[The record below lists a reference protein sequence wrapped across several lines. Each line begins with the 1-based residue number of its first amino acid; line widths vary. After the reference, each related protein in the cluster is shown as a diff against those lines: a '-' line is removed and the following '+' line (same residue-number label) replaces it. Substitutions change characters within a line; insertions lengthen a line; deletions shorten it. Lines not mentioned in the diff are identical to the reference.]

1 MEVLAVEMRNITKIF
16 GGVKANDSIDFKLRT
31 GSIHGLLGEN
41 GAGKTTL
48 MNILYGLY
56 RQEEGEI
63 LIRGEK
69 QDISSPIKAI
79 SLGIGMVHQH
89 FMLARSLSVVEN
101 VMLGRKS
108 RKGILLDTRET
119 AEELLALAEKYRMK
133 VDPHAKVWQL
143 SVGEQQRVEILTAIY
158 QGADILILDEPTAV
172 LTPQETEVLFE
183 TLEQMKK
190 DGKSI
195 ILITH
200 KLEEIISIVDEVT
213 VLRDS
218 RLIGSRLA
226 GPDMTKEELTR
237 MMVGRDVLFNFKEPE
252 KAPGAVK
259 LSMEGLCARN
269 DKDYPALS
277 DFTLDIREGEIVG
290 LAGVDGNGQ
299 RELCEVI
306 TGLRKADKGCLVM
319 DGQEITGRPPLFYIQ
334 KGIAHIPEDRHTTGL
349 ALKWSLKRN
358 LVLKAFGRAPF
369 SKHGF
374 ISQKQIDQCWEKA
387 RSEYQI
393 KAGSG
398 EDPARGLSGGNQQKV
413 ILARELADA
422 PQVVVANQ
430 PTRGLDIGASEY
442 VRQKLLDARN
452 GGCAVLLVSADLEE
466 ILQLSDRIAVIY
478 DGRVMG
484 ILPRGAAVDEIGR
497 LMMGE
502 RKVSPADTQGMSQK
516 EA

>member
-1 MEVLAVEMRNITKIF
+1 MEELAVEMRDITKIF
-16 GGVKANDSIDFKLRT
+16 GGVKANDSIQFCLRA

-63 LIRGEK
+63 LIRGQK
-69 QDISSPIKAI
+69 QEISSPIKAI

-89 FMLARSLSVVEN
+89 FMLARSLTVVEN

-108 RKGILLDTRET
+108 RRGILLDTRET
-119 AEELLALAEKYRMK
+119 ADELSALAERYKMK
-133 VDPHAKVWQL
+133 VDPYAKVWQL

-158 QGADILILDEPTAV
+158 QGAEILILDEPTAV

-183 TLEQMKK
+183 TLRHMKE

-213 VLRDS
+213 VLRDGK
-218 RLIGSRLA
+218 LIGTRLA

-237 MMVGRDVLFNFKEPE
+237 MMVGRDVLFNFTEPE
-252 KAPGAVK
+252 REPGQV
-259 LSMEGLCARN
+259 LLCLEGVCAKN
-269 DKDYPALS
+269 DKDYPALT
-277 DFTLDIREGEIVG
+277 DFSLDIREGEVVG

-299 RELCEVI
+299 KELCEVI
-306 TGLRKADKGCLVM
+306 TGLRTADKGVLKM
-319 DGQEITGRPPLFYIQ
+319 DGEAITNRPPVFYIK

-349 ALKWSLKRN
+349 ALKWSLKKN
-358 LVLKAFGRAPF
+358 LVLKAFGREPF
-369 SKHGF
+369 SRRGF
-374 ISQKQIDQCWEKA
+374 ISEKTIDAFWEKA
-387 RSEYQI
+387 RKEYQI
-393 KAGSG
+393 KASSG
-398 EDPARGLSGGNQQKV
+398 DEQARSLSGGNQQKV
-413 ILARELADA
+413 ILARELAEH
-422 PQVVVANQ
+422 PRVVVANQ

-452 GGCAVLLVSADLEE
+452 EGCGVLLVSADLEE

-478 DGRVMG
+478 DGRLMG
-484 ILPRGAAVDEIGR
+484 VLPRGASVDEIGS
-497 LMMGE
+497 LMMG
-502 RKVSPADTQGMSQK
+502 KQK
-516 EA
+516 EANEHGK